1 MRISRRS
8 FIKLGAL
15 GLGAGM
21 LPSDRISPWLQEAPD
36 LIDQWKK
43 QYTNGTW
50 LGRVL
55 DTQPLRSRPDAD
67 SNQVGTKYQ
76 DAVVVILREVVGRG
90 PRANPVNHRW
100 FETSEG
106 YLWAPHVFPME
117 FRINQ
122 PLETIPDGQV
132 WVEVTV
138 PWVQGRTQPS
148 EYAPS
153 AQLYGGV
160 PATLYHSSLYPATK
174 AVADT
179 QGRIWY
185 FLDELALPMYARAEG
200 LRAITADE
208 VAPIS
213 PEVEDKRIVVDLT
226 TRLHTLSAREN
237 GKEVFFAYISSGKI
251 DTEKHTSATPP
262 GIHPIWRKRIGNRM
276 LGGNAATGYDT
287 PGVGWTCIFGANG
300 EAVHSTHWHND
311 FGIEKSH
318 GCVNARPQDA
328 KWVFRW
334 TAPVVDYPE
343 GDKTISGSGSTS
355 VQVLF

>member
-1 MRISRRS
+1 MRFSRRS
-8 FIKLGAL
+8 FMKLGAL

-21 LPSDRISPWLQEAPD
+21 LPAARISPLLQEAPD
-36 LIDQWKK
+36 LIDLWKQ
-43 QYTNGTW
+43 QYANGTW

-55 DTQPLRSRPDAD
+55 DTQKLRARPDD
-67 SNQVGTKYQ
+67 ESNQVGIKYE

-122 PLETIPDGQV
+122 PLETIPDGHV

-148 EYAPS
+148 DYASS

-160 PATLYHSSLYPATK
+160 PATLYHSSLYPAKK
-174 AVADT
+174 AVPDT

-185 FLDELALPMYARAEG
+185 LLDEKALPMYARAEG
-200 LRAITADE
+200 LRVLTAEE

-213 PEVEDKRIVVDLT
+213 PEVEDKKIVVDLT
-226 TRLHTLSAREN
+226 TRLHTLSALEN
-237 GKEVFFAYISSGKI
+237 GREVFFTYISCGKI
-251 DTEKHTSATPP
+251 DTEKHTSVTPP
-262 GIHPIWRKRIGNRM
+262 GIHPIWWKRIGVRM
-276 LGGNAATGYDT
+276 QGGNAATGFDT
-287 PGVGWTCIFGANG
+287 PGIGWTCVFSAGA
-300 EAVHSTHWHND
+300 AIHSTFWHND

-328 KWVFRW
+328 KWIFLW

-343 GDKTISGSGSTS
+343 GDRAISGPGGTP
-355 VQVLF
+355 VEVLF